1 MKGFFKSIHD
11 CIWLLG
17 VNKVFVERFIGH
29 SWGYVGWRFVR
40 GGVLWGSVWGSI
52 WRREGLQVGVN
63 SLLVVSLVGA
73 SWQMV
78 KWIKNQL
85 DNSFSGH
92 GSMVKEVHESA
103 IFGHCARPSSLVQV
117 WQVFLILFCFSF
129 IQAGI
134 GSNWRNAETHR
145 GHVARR
151 PQRPAWAQTYWRPK
165 AERWGLRQHL
175 DDLRVLAQ
183 FWRDPRFWN
192 GLLANHGFFA
202 GD

>member
-1 MKGFFKSIHD
+1 MKGFFKTIHD

-17 VNKVFVERFIGH
+17 VNKGFVARFIGH

-52 WRREGLQVGVN
+52 WRRDQRSSSWG
-63 SLLVVSLVGA
+63 LLVVLLVGTNR
-73 SWQMV
+73 QMV

-92 GSMVKEVHESA
+92 GS
-103 IFGHCARPSSLVQV
+103 IVQV

-183 FWRDPRFWN
+183 LWRDPRFWN